1 MKSRILNTIAISATA
16 IAAMT
21 MTSCLSSGDDT
32 ILLSPEEIKN
42 PLGIPSDDEATDAPA
57 VTNPTVNIPG
67 VNSTVNV
74 QDGWAYIALTMN
86 GIWDNASNG
95 WLNLRGT
102 GMPGQN
108 TWVTV
113 DGVPKGI
120 DIYNNSES
128 QGRVIATDVV
138 FLVDNS
144 GSMSE
149 EADAI
154 ATSIIE
160 WVDELRMSGIDLRAG
175 CVGYD
180 VYGDISG
187 AINMTTPQALYDY
200 LNRTTG
206 TRRTVGF
213 SGSDATALQAN
224 ARDSRY
230 SAPDE
235 CGMAALHFAH
245 DNFSFRS
252 NANRIYINF
261 TDEGNQPGS
270 NTYCSVEWL
279 NPKSNNWNPAYGT
292 IHTVYSGYS
301 VNGEDPALMSTY
313 TGGTTLKTD
322 SSFTGVTLSSLPV
335 TGAIANSY
343 IIRFTNVDHLLDG
356 QPHSVTITI
365 ISADGAIRAVR
376 TFDVVFQSAE

>member
-42 PLGIPSDDEATDAPA
+42 PLGIPSDDEATEAPA
-57 VTNPTVNIPG
+57 VPNPTVNIPG

-149 EADAI
+149 EANAI

-160 WVDELRMSGIDLRAG
+160 WVDELSLSGIDLRAG

-206 TRRTVGF
+206 TSRTVGF
-213 SGSDATALQAN
+213 SGSDATTLQAN

-245 DNFSFRS
+245 DNFNFRS
-252 NANRIYINF
+252 NANRVYINF

-292 IHTVYSGYS
+292 IHTVYSGS
-301 VNGEDPALMSTY
+301 GVNGEDPALMSTY
-313 TGGTTLKTD
+313 TGGTTLKTN
-322 SSFTGVTLSSLPV
+322 SSFAGVTLSSLPV

-356 QPHSVTITI
+356 KPHSVTITI

>member
-1 MKSRILNTIAISATA
+1 MKSRIFNILAISATA
-16 IAAMT
+16 VAAMA
-21 MTSCLSSGDDT
+21 MTSCLSDGDDT
-32 ILLSPEEIKN
+32 ILLSPEEVKN
-42 PLGIPSDDEATDAPA
+42 PLGIPSDDEASTPPE
-57 VTNPTVNIPG
+57 VTNPTVAMPG
-67 VNSTVNV
+67 VNTTVNV

-86 GIWDNASNG
+86 GIWDSASNG

-120 DIYNNSES
+120 DVYNNSES

-149 EADAI
+149 EANAI
-154 ATSIIE
+154 ATSIID
-160 WVDELRMSGIDLRAG
+160 WVQELSQSGIDLKVG

-180 VYGDISG
+180 VNGDISG
-187 AINMTTPQALYDY
+187 AINMTEPQNLYDY

-206 TRRTVGF
+206 TTRTVGF
-213 SGSDATALQAN
+213 AGPDAETLQTY
-224 ARDSRY
+224 RIDSRY
-230 SAPDE
+230 IAPDE

-245 DNFSFRS
+245 DHFNFRT

-261 TDEGNQPGS
+261 TDEGNQPGNNS
-270 NTYCSVEWL
+270 YCSVQWL
-279 NPKSNNWNPAYGT
+279 NPESNNWNPAYGT
-292 IHTVYSGYS
+292 IHTVYSGS
-301 VNGEDPALMSTY
+301 RINGEDPALMSTY
-313 TGGTTLKTD
+313 TGGTTLMVD
-322 SSFTGVTLSSLPV
+322 SSFSGVTLSSLPV

-356 QPHSVTITI
+356 QPHTVTITI
-365 ISADGAIRAVR
+365 ISSDGTIQAVS
-376 TFDVVFQSAE
+376 TFDVVFQAAQ